1 MKNFKKYQT
10 KKLIETL
17 LGSSDIGFT
26 TLLIIVALMLV
37 FAWLPDA
44 IALMLPDETKASVM
58 LIITVLI
65 LLAIGLYAKRLKDSY
80 GLDID
85 IDKNPHQVR
94 YLILFLSKNPS
105 PDAYKKCE
113 TIDAL
118 DKNNFKMPLLAIQ
131 HHQTRLEKV
140 AVIVSNESKN
150 NFEDFKLATQKL
162 LKDFDTT
169 KVEQYEVKD
178 FEDAKE
184 VFDKI
189 ESVYNSYKNICKK
202 ESEILIDV
210 TGGQKTVSIAASM
223 LVLPNDRQL
232 QYVTYSGEVKT
243 YNLKYIN
250 E

>member
-10 KKLIETL
+10 KRLIATL
-17 LGSSDIGFT
+17 LGSSDIGSK
-26 TLLIIVALMLV
+26 TLLIILALMLV

-44 IALMLPDETKASVM
+44 IALMLPDEPKAYVM
-58 LIITVLI
+58 LGTSILI
-65 LLAIGLYAKRLKDSY
+65 LVLIGLYAKRLKDSY

-105 PDAYKKCE
+105 PDAYKECE

-118 DKNNFKMPLLAIQ
+118 GQNNFKMPFLAIK
-131 HHQTRLEKV
+131 HHQSRLEKV
-140 AVIVSNESKN
+140 AVITSSESKS
-150 NFEDFKLATQKL
+150 NFEDFKLAAQKL
-162 LKDFDTT
+162 LKDFDST
-169 KVEQYEVKD
+169 KLEQYEVKD

-184 VFDKI
+184 VYDKI
-189 ESVYNSYKNICKK
+189 ESVYNRYKKICKK

-210 TGGQKTVSIAASM
+210 TGGLKTVSIAASM

-232 QYVTYSGEVKT
+232 QYVTFSGEVKT
-243 YNLKYIN
+243 YNIKYIN